1 MKKTTWLLGAFFL
14 GGTLLATTLATP
26 VVADTNAVP
35 GPGNA
40 TTNLSGNN
48 NTTVS
53 ADQPVFTATD
63 TQSANAKSTAQF
75 TVDAGQLTL
84 VAVPD
89 LNFGAAKPA
98 TIVNGGSQKLEN
110 NTLDNGSSKG
120 QSAFDGN
127 IAGKLIVSDMRG
139 TGKGWSLSISMGS
152 DFTSGTSTLK
162 GLSLTLAATGS
173 NSFFGSN
180 KPLNLKG
187 TNISD
192 TSTSVVSTNADNNGV
207 GDTTFN
213 LNADD
218 SASLNFP
225 IATNSIFTANAAYQ
239 SNVTWTLGATPTP

>member
-1 MKKTTWLLGAFFL
+1 MKKTIWLLGAFFL

-26 VVADTNAVP
+26 VVADTTT
-35 GPGNA
+35 GPGDEK
-40 TTNLSGNN
+40 TNLSGN
-48 NTTVS
+48 TDTIVS
-53 ADQPVFTATD
+53 AGQPVFTASA
-63 TQSANAKSTAQF
+63 TQSASAKSTAQF
-75 TVDAGQLTL
+75 TVDPGQLTL

-98 TIVNGGSQKLEN
+98 TIVNGDSQKLEK

-120 QSAFDGN
+120 QSAVDGN
-127 IAGKLIVSDMRG
+127 NAGKLIVSDMRG

-173 NSFFGSN
+173 NSFFGPN

-187 TNISD
+187 TDISD
-192 TSTSVVSTNADNNGV
+192 TSTPVVSTNDDNSGV

-213 LNADD
+213 LNAED
-218 SASLNFP
+218 SASLKFP
-225 IATNSIFTANAAYQ
+225 SATNSSFTANAAYQ